1 MQQDRREQRTDFHLT
16 RSEWR
21 LIITAKKLSNII
33 YEVKIKRQGISN
45 RLSLTSILFPPSADT
60 QPIYSEPDKGIKQH
74 LHALKTTV
82 GRKV

>member
-1 MQQDRREQRTDFHLT
+1 VRHISKNLLSTCLDFKSLLLFLAKIHMQQDRREQRTDFHLT

-45 RLSLTSILFPPSADT
+45 RLSLTSILF
-60 QPIYSEPDKGIKQH
+60 
-74 LHALKTTV
+74 LLF
-82 GRKV
+82 